1 MKKIIAIAA
10 LVCLVFGTCTVNVCA
25 DSSDEISEVIRDSGL
40 IDSYLEPEYYT
51 KDGEDYYTD
60 PRELKGSKNIPLY
73 TANIT
78 ESTDS
83 IYDNLSSQNEYWLVV
98 METNK
103 GFGFAYLK
111 KGEEYSIMK
120 EKIDKLN
127 CSDEMKAQLLDTV
140 KKREGKWFTERIVE
154 TRKREDA
161 ANFIN
166 DDYIE
171 SLIKDAGITNI
182 VGMKHININN
192 FTPGVSIKTD
202 DGEYVIMY
210 YVGKL
215 NGLENNKV
223 YALSDFIERYFS
235 DDLLK
240 IEIDENE
247 TTKEQQKSDEDSK
260 SNEDKEKQTDKKDA
274 KEDTKSDEKENTKTD
289 VKEETKTEAKDD
301 IKSETKDT
309 ETQKPTKLNT
319 TEKADELKSKGLFKG
334 TDSGYELDKT
344 LTRAE
349 GATMLVRLLG
359 KEQDAQGGTY
369 DEVFSDSPSGA
380 WYYDSVM
387 YAYKNGIIRGTS
399 DTTFTPDR
407 TMSAKEFTALV
418 MRALGKEDTQP
429 ENSLAEA
436 AKLNLITGKTVTE
449 LENKGT
455 FTRGDMVD
463 IAYAAYKYSNGK

>member
-1 MKKIIAIAA
+1 MTPLTNVFVLTNII
-10 LVCLVFGTCTVNVCA
+10 
-25 DSSDEISEVIRDSGL
+25 
-40 IDSYLEPEYYT
+40 SYLEFIFLFFVT
-51 KDGEDYYTD
+51 HQ
-60 PRELKGSKNIPLY
+60 LY
-73 TANIT
+73 HN
-78 ESTDS
+78 
-83 IYDNLSSQNEYWLVV
+83 
-98 METNK
+98 
-103 GFGFAYLK
+103 
-111 KGEEYSIMK
+111 
-120 EKIDKLN
+120 
-127 CSDEMKAQLLDTV
+127 
-140 KKREGKWFTERIVE
+140 
-154 TRKREDA
+154 REDG
-161 ANFIN
+161 N
-166 DDYIE
+166 
-171 SLIKDAGITNI
+171 S
-182 VGMKHININN
+182 
-192 FTPGVSIKTD
+192 
-202 DGEYVIMY
+202 
-210 YVGKL
+210 
-215 NGLENNKV
+215 
-223 YALSDFIERYFS
+223 
-235 DDLLK
+235 
-240 IEIDENE
+240 
-247 TTKEQQKSDEDSK
+247 
-260 SNEDKEKQTDKKDA
+260 
-274 KEDTKSDEKENTKTD
+274 
-289 VKEETKTEAKDD
+289 
-301 IKSETKDT
+301 KSETKDT

-418 MRALGKEDTQP
+418 MRALGKEDIQP
-429 ENSLAEA
+429 ENALAEA